1 MPIMDLTF
9 KSSSPQDISTPTTS
23 DFVQNDSG
31 ITENIVEDTS
41 QTILGLIGLGD
52 VFKNLP
58 SNEKG
63 YIKAIGDTLDSLV
76 DKRGL
81 NRTTGVYNRLL
92 GELREDMGIDP
103 DTEPAIV
110 LDRLGKTLSAW
121 RDVSFMR
128 DPSERRRVFMKLAR
142 ANTSKEMDS
151 IILDTMEKYGK

>member
-1 MPIMDLTF
+1 MLIMDLTF
-9 KSSSPQDISTPTTS
+9 KTASSDDPQVQTTS
-23 DFVQNDSG
+23 DFVQNEHG

-58 SNEKG
+58 ADEKG
-63 YIKAIGDTLDSLV
+63 YIKSIGDTLDSLV

-81 NRTTGVYNRLL
+81 NRTTEVYNRLL
-92 GELREDMGIDP
+92 GELRDDMEIDP

-110 LDRLGKTLSAW
+110 LDKLGKTLSAW
-121 RDVSFMR
+121 RDMSFMR

-151 IILDTMEKYGK
+151 IILDTMEKYGR